1 MDSWTAGERD
11 ALLGRRLAGRYV
23 IERLLARGGMAHVH
37 RARDE
42 RLDRAV
48 AIKILSAPFAHDPAY
63 VERFLEEARIA
74 AGVSHPN
81 LAHVYDSGSDD
92 GVHFIVLELLEDHR
106 SLRDVLEERGRLPIA
121 EAVRVVR
128 DVLAG
133 LAPLHAAGLVHCDVK
148 PGNVLVGDGTTK
160 LIDFGIARPLNQ
172 QATGPT
178 SIGSLH
184 SMSPEQLRGDGLSP
198 ASDVFAA
205 GVVLYASLSG
215 RVPFPGDTPA
225 AVAAA
230 QEAGRPQP
238 PSAFVPDIPELLDAA
253 VLEALEHDP
262 VRRFASTQAMD
273 VALGAAMAHVEQATT
288 AGVDDTTTMVPV
300 ANRPTAGPEPE
311 RAAGRRG
318 SPGSGRRSWVPAVAA
333 VLALA
338 VAVVVG
344 AGMLLGGRDAATP
357 PVAADEASPTPA
369 ATRDGPAGDG
379 SVEVPDTI
387 GMSEA
392 QAQATARDAGLNW
405 RIEWQV
411 DPAQQPGIYD
421 QQPAPGRRVQAGSRF
436 VMYAYRNR

>member
-1 MDSWTAGERD
+1 
-11 ALLGRRLAGRYV
+11 V
-23 IERLLARGGMAHVH
+23 V
-37 RARDE
+37 
-42 RLDRAV
+42 
-48 AIKILSAPFAHDPAY
+48 
-63 VERFLEEARIA
+63 
-74 AGVSHPN
+74 
-81 LAHVYDSGSDD
+81 
-92 GVHFIVLELLEDHR
+92 
-106 SLRDVLEERGRLPIA
+106 LPIA

-133 LAPLHAAGLVHCDVK
+133 LSPRHAAGLVHCDVK
-148 PGNVLVGDGTTK
+148 PGNILVADGTTK

-205 GVVLYASLSG
+205 GVVLYAALAG

-230 QEAGRPQP
+230 QEAGRPEP
-238 PSAFVPDIPELLDAA
+238 PSTFVPDIPELLDAA

-273 VALGAAMAHVEQATT
+273 VALGAAMAQVEQAT
-288 AGVDDTTTMVPV
+288 AVGVDDTTTVVPV
-300 ANRPTAGPEPE
+300 ARPPTAGAAPEAERPASPE
-311 RAAGRRG
+311 GG
-318 SPGSGRRSWVPAVAA
+318 SRSWVPAAAA
-333 VLALA
+333 VLALV
-338 VAVVVG
+338 VAAVVG
-344 AGMLLGGRDAATP
+344 AGTLLGGRDAAAP
-357 PVAADEASPTPA
+357 PVAADEASATAA
-369 ATRDGPAGDG
+369 ATREQPAGDG

-387 GMSEA
+387 GMSEDEA
-392 QAQATARDAGLNW
+392 QTTAREAGLNW

-411 DPAQQPGIYD
+411 DPAKEPGIYD
-421 QQPAPGRRVQAGSRF
+421 QQPAPGRRVQPGSRF